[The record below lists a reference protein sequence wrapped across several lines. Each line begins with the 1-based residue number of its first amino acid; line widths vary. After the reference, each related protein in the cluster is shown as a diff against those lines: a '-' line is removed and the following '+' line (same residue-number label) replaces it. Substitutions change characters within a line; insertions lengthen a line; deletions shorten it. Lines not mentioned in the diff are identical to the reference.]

1 MGPRFSKD
9 AILKP
14 VILHVAIFLSSHE
27 IASFLV
33 GIMEVDAKVVLC
45 VLLFH
50 ILLSM
55 REKAIPGN
63 SMVAFG

>member
-1 MGPRFSKD
+1 MWQSSY
-9 AILKP
+9 L
-14 VILHVAIFLSSHE
+14 LSE